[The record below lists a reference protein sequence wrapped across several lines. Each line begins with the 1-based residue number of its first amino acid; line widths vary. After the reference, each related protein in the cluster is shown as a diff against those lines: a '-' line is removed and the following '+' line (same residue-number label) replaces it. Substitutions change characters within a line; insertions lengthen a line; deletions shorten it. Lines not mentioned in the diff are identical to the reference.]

1 MSETQKRPLG
11 VTILAILSILLGLL
25 AIVSGFGGIGVFSEL
40 FWTFMDWRI
49 ISSELEVLALLGVL
63 SIIVGILSLP
73 AGYGLLK
80 GKKWAWTLAIVL
92 GILGVIRNLVELAL
106 ENVDVG
112 TVIISIVIIVLV
124 IAYLMKPSTKAF
136 CSK

>member
-25 AIVSGFGGIGVFSEL
+25 AIVSGFGDIGVFSEL

-92 GILGVIRNLVELAL
+92 GILCVIRNLVELAL
-106 ENVDVG
+106 ENVDAG
-112 TVIISIVIIVLV
+112 AAIISIVIIVLV
-124 IAYLMKPSTKAF
+124 IAYLMKSSTKAF